1 MSAQT
6 IHKTRAER
14 KAEKVFAS
22 AWGEIRPDVEFQDT
36 YSDGDAL
43 KVLDYGGGKL
53 VVMVRVPLRENNLV
67 PDHDK
72 LDGFRLHHISVWKN
86 DDISYTYTK
95 GAVRLA

>member
-43 KVLDYGGGKL
+43 KVLDYGDGEI
-53 VVMVRVPLRENNLV
+53 VVTVRVPLRENNRV
-67 PDHDK
+67 PDHTK
-72 LDGFRLHHISVWKN
+72 LDGFRLHNVKVWQN
-86 DDISYTYTK
+86 NDISYTYTK